1 MRRLALLRGINVG
14 GKNKLKMADL
24 KSVLKADGF
33 SEFTSYIQS
42 GNIILSR
49 ETPFNEVE
57 VKSLIKKNFDIDCEV
72 LLFSPEKFINC
83 IASSPFPVN
92 DESISKIYFTFLQEG
107 VKTIEPLDSKGFGFD
122 EFILGEGV
130 IYIQYAS
137 KYSDSKLNNQS
148 IEKLLGVK
156 ASTRNLKTCQKLIQ
170 LLQE

>member
-92 DESISKIYFTFLQEG
+92 DE
-107 VKTIEPLDSKGFGFD
+107 
-122 EFILGEGV
+122 
-130 IYIQYAS
+130 
-137 KYSDSKLNNQS
+137 
-148 IEKLLGVK
+148 
-156 ASTRNLKTCQKLIQ
+156 
-170 LLQE
+170 